1 MGGLCQTKS
10 GKLQIFFPFPNSEQ
24 PYIASAEF
32 KVWMRQ
38 LHRKSSPDSQKYFV
52 QNCVSEGYSWVWK
65 EETNDASAKLSIL
78 YKPLA
83 KCRRVTGTR

>member
-1 MGGLCQTKS
+1 MGGWVVS
-10 GKLQIFFPFPNSEQ
+10 DQIWKIIFLPFPNSEQ

-52 QNCVSEGYSWVWK
+52 QNCVSEGYS
-65 EETNDASAKLSIL
+65 LSVPSSKFL
-78 YKPLA
+78 
-83 KCRRVTGTR
+83 T